1 MNIPAAVYTQCPVC
15 KDETLHRVIKGKMGE
30 KKTPVLEALVKCSRC
45 SHVHQDV
52 IRAERQIT
60 ISLILS
66 DQQTSQKTK
75 MEFPENEIV
84 KVNSEY
90 QFDRNTIKITGIE
103 VGNKRIMQAK
113 AGEIDTLWAKKFD
126 RIKLKISIN
135 KGSKTLNRTIW
146 AVPDEEFFIGD
157 VMRIKGMN
165 LAIHA
170 IKTKEKK
177 VKKGSVAARDIVR
190 LYAKAVR

>member
-1 MNIPAAVYTQCPVC
+1 MKLPAAVYTQCPMC
-15 KDETLHRVIKGKMGE
+15 KEETLHRVIKGRMGE
-30 KKTPVLEALVKCSRC
+30 KKTVLDALVKCSQC
-45 SHVHQDV
+45 DHVHPDV
-52 IRAERQIT
+52 IHGEVT
-60 ISLILS
+60 VTVPLILS
-66 DQQTSQKTK
+66 EQERSQKTE
-75 MEFPENEIV
+75 MEFPEKDVI
-84 KVNSEY
+84 KVNSEF
-90 QFDRNTIKITGIE
+90 QLDRNTIKITSIE
-103 VGNKRIMQAK
+103 VGNKRVSEAQAN
-113 AGEIDTLWAKKFD
+113 EITTLWAKKFD

-157 VMRIKGMN
+157 VMRIKGLN

-177 VKKGSVAARDIVR
+177 VKKGSVAARDIIR